1 MSRRDRIQLE
11 QLETLDAAF
20 REMLVSCLDQCSR
33 GRWGLFRT
41 FDYLGEA
48 RKYWNW
54 PEADRLRELASSI
67 QEVLTQ
73 SGEHDPLC
81 KEFLDLCAKHSAN
94 DPGEP
99 RLAQILLERIEKGDF
114 GPPGS
119 RFEL

>member
-1 MSRRDRIQLE
+1 MFGPVFAWSLGVISDIRL
-11 QLETLDAAF
+11 
-20 REMLVSCLDQCSR
+20 SWR
-33 GRWGLFRT
+33 GQEVL
-41 FDYLGEA
+41 
-48 RKYWNW
+48 
-54 PEADRLRELASSI
+54 ELARLTASVNWSSI

-99 RLAQILLERIEKGDF
+99 RLAQILLERIEKGDI